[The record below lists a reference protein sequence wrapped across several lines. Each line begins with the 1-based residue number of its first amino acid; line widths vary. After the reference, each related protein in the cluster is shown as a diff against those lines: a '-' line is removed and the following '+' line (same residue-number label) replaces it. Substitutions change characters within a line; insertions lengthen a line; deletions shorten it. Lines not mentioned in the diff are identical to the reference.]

1 MSSRV
6 HNETDGIQ
14 KRAKGPRPSAVYTPG
29 INMHIE
35 YTVEH
40 PAGSNVSVIHYLNT
54 VSIYEEQSLLN
65 YFPCML

>member
-1 MSSRV
+1 MSCRV

-14 KRAKGPRPSAVYTPG
+14 KRAKGPRPCAVYTPG

-40 PAGSNVSVIHYLNT
+40 PAGSNFSVIHYLNT
-54 VSIYEEQSLLN
+54 IYLYMMNSI
-65 YFPCML
+65 C